1 MYTVFPAAE
10 CTLHLIYRV
19 TSKNNIDILKKPN
32 VNNKTD
38 IPCPQKTIFL
48 IHKIVGVDHDDST
61 AH

>member
-10 CTLHLIYRV
+10 CILHLIYRV

-38 IPCPQKTIFL
+38 IPRPQKTIFL
-48 IHKIVGVDHDDST
+48 IHKIVG
-61 AH
+61 